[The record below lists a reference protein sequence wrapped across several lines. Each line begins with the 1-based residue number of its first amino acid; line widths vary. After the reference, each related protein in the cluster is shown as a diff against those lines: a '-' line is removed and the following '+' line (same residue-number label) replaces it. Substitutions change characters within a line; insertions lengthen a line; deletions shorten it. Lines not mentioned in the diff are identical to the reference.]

1 MVPTYIVC
9 TSIYQNLFHYWG
21 ISYACA
27 DTSNHIRG
35 KQCPVHPNYGV
46 PQAQKVAKGYS
57 TLRHLKRATTTLEL
71 LPLGGMLNK
80 AACFWSATSVKKAQ
94 YLIWFWKIPD
104 LKNHCPNI
112 FGLSSS
118 SSLSS
123 FSSSSSSSSYF
134 PSIVKIQTF
143 TLALMPSVQLTL
155 SLTKGIIIT
164 TLSFLSLL
172 SKAAAAL

>member
-9 TSIYQNLFHYWG
+9 TSIYQNLFHYGG

-94 YLIWFWKIPD
+94 YLNWFWKIPD
-104 LKNHCPNI
+104 LKNHCPI
-112 FGLSSS
+112 HFW
-118 SSLSS
+118 
-123 FSSSSSSSSYF
+123 
-134 PSIVKIQTF
+134 TF
-143 TLALMPSVQLTL
+143 FLILL
-155 SLTKGIIIT
+155 II
-164 TLSFLSLL
+164 LL
-172 SKAAAAL
+172 FFISPFHHHPTFHQ